1 VRSKKAKPAATPRCP
16 PTVRKVAYTV
26 KWDSTRRRFIALDDT
41 GTLLGLSEVQG
52 LAMGIAR
59 AAAMKG
65 VRVARVRISV
75 MIEDDQ
81 GNLRKQWIFA
91 PPGKG
96 HG

>member
-1 VRSKKAKPAATPRCP
+1 MPGNPTPKSAPRRR